1 MRRLLQ
7 GLVSQERAVTNAR
20 TACTDLSRRRVE
32 REEVELFLER
42 LAVGP
47 TAVAR
52 RAARRSA

>member
-1 MRRLLQ
+1 MRRLWRP
-7 GLVSQERAVTNAR
+7 GEPGASGRR
-20 TACTDLSRRRVE
+20 TPGRACTDLSRRRVE
-32 REEVELFLER
+32 REEVELFLEQ